1 MATPIVG
8 LVLSVAVV
16 DGSQQAAGG
25 QVSHTYGTAGT
36 SGETLTVDDGGGGV
50 AGWRGGPQHGHDQGG
65 LTAIP
70 FDGAAAGPEMASPHA
85 EHAPVA
91 SPVRSFGRRCRCRG
105 QCWTGAA
112 GPLNGRLASGARRC
126 RLPR

>member
-1 MATPIVG
+1 MATLIVG

-50 AGWRGGPQHGHDQGG
+50 AGWPSARSRSRRTHGN
-65 LTAIP
+65 
-70 FDGAAAGPEMASPHA
+70 S
-85 EHAPVA
+85 V
-91 SPVRSFGRRCRCRG
+91 
-105 QCWTGAA
+105 
-112 GPLNGRLASGARRC
+112 
-126 RLPR
+126 